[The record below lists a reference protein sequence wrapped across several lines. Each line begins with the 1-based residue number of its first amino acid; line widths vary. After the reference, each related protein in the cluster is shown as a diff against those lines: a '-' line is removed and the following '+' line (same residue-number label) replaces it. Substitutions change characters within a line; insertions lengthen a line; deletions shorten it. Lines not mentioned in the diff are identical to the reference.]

1 MAYDPLHTCII
12 RYNHAISTL
21 NDLLVDVAEIYAKR
35 ENNVYTDFRAL
46 EEIGK
51 LLQSSRTV
59 DAENVIASA
68 KSAEIYAMAFHQLAE
83 NDKSIPQE
91 PPSSD

>member
-1 MAYDPLHTCII
+1 MAYDPLHFCII
-12 RYNHAISTL
+12 RYNHAINTL
-21 NDLLVDVAEIYAKR
+21 NGLLIDIAEIYAHR
-35 ENNVYTDFRAL
+35 ENNVYSDFHAL

-51 LLQSSRTV
+51 LLQSNRTV
-59 DAENVIASA
+59 EAENVIASA
-68 KSAEIYAMAFHQLAE
+68 KSAELIAMAFHQLAE